1 VVVVCEEV
9 LAEHLQPLHGL
20 SMRPL
25 AQHARVQ
32 VLPET
37 RVKSA
42 SERTK
47 RKGVSRSNATIKGC
61 RKARGVN
68 FSFMSPE
75 AEFVKNIN
83 LSVVLLIKLQN

>member
-1 VVVVCEEV
+1 VAGWPVGRGLGGEHGSPRGREAVALMRAVRGCVMVVCEEV

-32 VLPET
+32 VLGER

-42 SERTK
+42 SE
-47 RKGVSRSNATIKGC
+47 
-61 RKARGVN
+61 
-68 FSFMSPE
+68 
-75 AEFVKNIN
+75 KN
-83 LSVVLLIKLQN
+83 